1 VSIQKEGTNIQ
12 NSTAKVDLV
21 SQVAETE
28 GKVLTKK
35 LLLTMTVAEL
45 KSVCSKLFKVEALR
59 VLLVYK
65 EEGFADE
72 YLFDED

>member
-59 VLLVYK
+59 V
-65 EEGFADE
+65 
-72 YLFDED
+72 